1 MNGFLEAVGTVGGLR
16 MRKENQSV
24 RTREQKRCEREDART
39 FSSCRFL
46 PTLALMLYDEHDV
59 AGKGRATKA

>member
-1 MNGFLEAVGTVGGLR
+1 MKSFLEDAGTVGGLR
-16 MRKENQSV
+16 RKENQSV
-24 RTREQKRCEREDART
+24 RTGEQKRREREDART
-39 FSSCRFL
+39 FSSCPFL